1 MMNSHFALKR
11 VGLKSVP
18 LFLLI
23 AALTF
28 LLNGAVLASSTEES
42 HAPAATHETTDAAHG
57 EMESH
62 GEEGAHGEEGG
73 HGGGTKGWV
82 ATDTYRV
89 MNFAVLF
96 IALFLV
102 LRKPVANFLSGRVD
116 GIKTELSELEAKK
129 AAAEKEL
136 SVYQEKLAKLDD
148 EAKQIMAEY
157 VRQGEEAKA
166 RILKEAESSAGK
178 LEEQAKRNIES
189 EFNQA
194 KETLHTDIMEKALAK
209 AEALIK
215 SKIGTD
221 DQTRLVDEYLEKV
234 VEA

>member
-1 MMNSHFALKR
+1 MMNSHSVHKQANLK
-11 VGLKSVP
+11 VIP
-18 LFLLI
+18 LFLLMV
-23 AALTF
+23 ALTF
-28 LLNGAVLASSTEES
+28 MMNGVAMASSTEDS
-42 HAPAATHETTDAAHG
+42 HAPAATHENTEAAHG
-57 EMESH
+57 EA
-62 GEEGAHGEEGG
+62 EGHGEEGG

-82 ATDTYRV
+82 PTDTYRV

-129 AAAEKEL
+129 VAAEKEL

-148 EAKQIMAEY
+148 EAKDIMAEY
-157 VRQGEEAKA
+157 VRQGEDAKS
-166 RILKEAESSAGK
+166 RILKEAEASADK
-178 LEEQAKRNIES
+178 LEVQAKRNIES
-189 EFNQA
+189 EFKQA
-194 KETLHTDIMEKALAK
+194 KESLHADVMEKALAK

-234 VEA
+234 VES

>member
-1 MMNSHFALKR
+1 MMKKR
-11 VGLKSVP
+11 MGQKIIPFL
-18 LFLLI
+18 LLI

-28 LLNGAVLASSTEES
+28 MVHGAVLASSSSEDS
-42 HAPAATHETTDAAHG
+42 HAPAATHDNTDAAHG
-57 EMESH
+57 EV
-62 GEEGAHGEEGG
+62 EGHGEEGG

-82 ATDTYRV
+82 KEDTYRV
-89 MNFAVLF
+89 MNFSVLF
-96 IALFLV
+96 IALFLL

-129 AAAEKEL
+129 VAAEKEL

-148 EAKQIMAEY
+148 EAKNIMAEY
-157 VRQGEEAKA
+157 VRQGEDAKA
-166 RILKEAESSAGK
+166 RILKEAEASADK
-178 LEEQAKRNIES
+178 LEVQAKRNIES

-194 KETLHTDIMEKALAK
+194 KESLHKDVMEKALAK

-221 DQTRLVDEYLEKV
+221 DQSRLVDEYLEKV
-234 VEA
+234 VES